1 MEGGPHLTFA
11 QAVEVVSCSAS
22 TLRRRRGDL
31 EQHGAK
37 RTHKGEWQIP
47 ISALVHLG
55 LMPPVTAPDNPPGK
69 PVEPAMTPTENGG
82 ESGFDN
88 PLAGEVERLREALA
102 AAERRAAVAEARAE
116 EREKNLEDLRQSLRL
131 LEPPKPQLAIAAAEP
146 AGQSVPLASIT
157 PIAAAP
163 SRRPRWWRRLAG

>member
-1 MEGGPHLTFA
+1 MDGGPHLTFA
-11 QAVEVVSCSAS
+11 QAVEAVSCSAS
-22 TLRRRRGDL
+22 TLRRRRGEL
-31 EQHGAK
+31 EQHGAR

-55 LMPPVTAPDNPPGK
+55 LMPPVTSPDNPPNAS
-69 PVEPAMTPTENGG
+69 VAPAMTPTKNNDG
-82 ESGFDN
+82 SGFDN

-131 LEPPKPQLAIAAAEP
+131 LEPPKPQLAIESAP
-146 AGQSVPLASIT
+146 VVQSVPLASVT
-157 PIAAAP
+157 PIASAP
-163 SRRPRWWRRLAG
+163 SRRRWWQRRVA